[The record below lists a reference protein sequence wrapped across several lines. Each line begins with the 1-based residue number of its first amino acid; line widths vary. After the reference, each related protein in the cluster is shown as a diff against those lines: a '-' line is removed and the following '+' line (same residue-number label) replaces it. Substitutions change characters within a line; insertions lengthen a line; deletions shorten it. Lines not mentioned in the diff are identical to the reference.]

1 MRIKSER
8 LKNKKGM
15 ELKTFVI
22 SWLIQ
27 NKKII
32 IKRTRIKCEEKE
44 IKGLI

>member
-15 ELKTFVI
+15 KLKTFVI

-32 IKRTRIKCEEKE
+32 IKRTRTKYEGKRN
-44 IKGLI
+44 

>member
-27 NKKII
+27 NKNKNNQ
-32 IKRTRIKCEEKE
+32 KDKNQM
-44 IKGLI
+44 